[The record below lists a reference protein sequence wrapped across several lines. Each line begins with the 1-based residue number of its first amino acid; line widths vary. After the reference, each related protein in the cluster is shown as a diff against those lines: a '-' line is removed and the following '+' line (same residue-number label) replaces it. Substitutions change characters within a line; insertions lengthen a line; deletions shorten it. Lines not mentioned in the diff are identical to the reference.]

1 MAFPSTSLIK
11 SEIDSALFFHKKYKK
26 FGTKMIDIMSKIMPE
41 IPPSFFSAMV
51 LSERASLYDLSDIF
65 RTLVYVCIKKGHTS
79 GWNARG
85 LFVWVQTKSQYIM
98 RLFQT

>member
-41 IPPSFFSAMV
+41 IPLSFFSAMV
-51 LSERASLYDLSDIF
+51 LSERAPLYDLSDIF
-65 RTLVYVCIKKGHTS
+65 RSVVYASEYHGY
-79 GWNARG
+79 
-85 LFVWVQTKSQYIM
+85 FVTHS
-98 RLFQT
+98 

>member
-41 IPPSFFSAMV
+41 IPLSFFSAMV
-51 LSERASLYDLSDIF
+51 LSERAPSMTYPTYSVPYMI
-65 RTLVYVCIKKGHTS
+65 RASIRVPC
-79 GWNARG
+79 
-85 LFVWVQTKSQYIM
+85 
-98 RLFQT
+98 

>member
-41 IPPSFFSAMV
+41 IPLSFFSAMV
-51 LSERASLYDLSDIF
+51 LSERAPFYDLSDIF
-65 RTLVYVCIKKGHTS
+65 RREDDAPEYYGYSVTYMS
-79 GWNARG
+79 
-85 LFVWVQTKSQYIM
+85 
-98 RLFQT
+98 